1 MKPLVFGWILPSGP
15 GPATGRATYV
25 QSVERGL
32 ALIQG
37 HFDSVWMV
45 DHLQFEQ
52 ADLLEGW
59 TALTYFAA
67 RTPGLLFGH
76 TVLCQSYRNPALLAK
91 MASTLQYLSAGRYI
105 LGLGAGWLERE
116 YHAYNYPFPSGEV
129 RVGQLEETVQIM
141 KALWEQSPVTFQGH
155 YYSVTNAYCMPH
167 PDPHPPLLIGAHSP
181 RMLRLVARYADW
193 WDVSRLTPEEYRA
206 CVSSIEQACVEVGR
220 DPLTLHRSFW
230 FGLCSCARTEE
241 QAIALAGRRYSKEP
255 GLVGTPQQIVKQM
268 QPYIELGVERFEV
281 GCCGFPDLSNLE
293 LFISEVLPALSV

>member
-15 GPATGRATYV
+15 GPAIGRATYV

-37 HFDSVWMV
+37 HFDSAWMV

-67 RTPGLLFGH
+67 RTPGLFFGH

-116 YHAYNYPFPSGEV
+116 YQAYNYPFPSGEI
-129 RVGQLEETVQIM
+129 RVGQLEETVQII
-141 KALWEQSPVTFQGH
+141 KALWEQGPATFQGH
-155 YYSVTNAYCMPH
+155 YYLVTNAYCMPH

-193 WDVSRLTPEEYRA
+193 WDVSLLTPEEYRA

-220 DPLTLHRSFW
+220 DPSTLRRSFW

-241 QAIALAGRRYSKEP
+241 QAITQAGRRYGKEP
-255 GLVGTPQQIVKQM
+255 GLIGTPQQIVKQM

-281 GCCGFPDLSNLE
+281 GCCGFPDLSSLK
-293 LFISEVLPALSV
+293 LFISEVLPALRV